1 MVVLLTI
8 CSPKHEFVGA
18 FSDVQR
24 DQMMHT
30 IL

>member
-1 MVVLLTI
+1 MLTD
-8 CSPKHEFVGA
+8 CASPKHEFVGA